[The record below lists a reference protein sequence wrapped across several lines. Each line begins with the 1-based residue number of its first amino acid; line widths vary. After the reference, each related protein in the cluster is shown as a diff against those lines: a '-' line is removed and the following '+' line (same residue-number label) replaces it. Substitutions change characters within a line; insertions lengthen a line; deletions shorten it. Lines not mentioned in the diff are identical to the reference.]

1 MKLEVR
7 AYIFDLDGTLVDS
20 STVVPQAYIACIVS
34 LGGPR
39 YEPDEI
45 IQSYAIGPPQEIL
58 SHLLRRSSTAEDLAT
73 YHRCLEAISRHLR
86 PYEGIRQM
94 LGELGNRHPLAVFSG
109 ASRRACDLLLSASG
123 LEKFFAQVV
132 GGDET
137 DRPKPHPDGLLLTC
151 RRLRVEPPEAAYV
164 GDSDLDMKAAK
175 AAGCHA
181 IAAGWGHLFAPDHPV
196 TDRVARVPSD
206 LLAPSD

>member
-1 MKLEVR
+1 MSQEVR

-58 SHLLRRSSTAEDLAT
+58 SHLLGRNSTSADLAT
-73 YHRCLEAISRHLR
+73 YHRCLEAICRHLR
-86 PYEGIRQM
+86 PSEGVRQM
-94 LGELGNRHPLAVFSG
+94 LGGLGNRHLMAVFSG
-109 ASRRACDLLLSASG
+109 ASRHACDLLLSASG
-123 LEKFFAQVV
+123 LAKFFVQVV

-137 DRPKPHPDGLLLTC
+137 DRPKPHPDGLLLVC
-151 RRLRVEPPEAAYV
+151 RRLGVEPQEAAYV
-164 GDSDLDMKAAK
+164 GDSELDMKAAK

-181 IAAGWGHLFAPDHPV
+181 IAAGW
-196 TDRVARVPSD
+196 
-206 LLAPSD
+206 